1 MDPQALA
8 DQLAHELGGSV
19 VVATIGREI
28 VGISYVAADHLTLFN
43 AARPALP
50 DTLHEWARSGS
61 VGLSADPDGWTELP
75 LSAHGIRSGFVLLA
89 DNGRALQSH
98 EHALLE
104 LAATVLAAAH
114 GITGEQA
121 DIREVG
127 FRVLLSYD
135 PAERRAS
142 LHRARARR
150 WVTAAGPIAVHA
162 LLFDDQTGTLNRQ
175 LSLQRI
181 CRRLPANVD
190 VLRERGNV
198 VFLLS
203 RSTHDD
209 IDVDTLVRT
218 AATEAGLPLAG
229 VGSATVHAEDEDLAR
244 AAHAA
249 EAAAE
254 INVAVPELAGN
265 TRADRLGGWALLH
278 AVSAQRDLLSVAS
291 PAAAAL
297 CAAGEGHRETVET
310 YLDNAGQVRETCDR
324 LHIHRTTLYYRLDNL
339 PPVVKDALAD
349 GMQRSTLHLA
359 LKLDRLWA
367 VSRG

>member
-1 MDPQALA
+1 MDPQTLA
-8 DQLAHELGGSV
+8 DQLAHELARSV
-19 VVATIGREI
+19 AVATIGREI
-28 VGISYVAADHLTLFN
+28 VGISYAAADHPTLFN

-50 DTLHEWARSGS
+50 EMLHEWAGSGS
-61 VGLSADPDGWTELP
+61 TGLSADPDGWTEHP

-89 DNGRALQSH
+89 DSGRALQSH
-98 EHALLE
+98 EHTLLE

-127 FRVLLSYD
+127 FRLLLSYD
-135 PAERRAS
+135 PAERRAA

-162 LLFDDQTGTLNRQ
+162 LLFDDQSGTLSRQ

-218 AATEAGLPLAG
+218 AATEAGLPLVG

-249 EAAAE
+249 ETAAE

-265 TRADRLGGWALLH
+265 TRADRLGGWHCSMQFLPNATSSPSHHPPRLR
-278 AVSAQRDLLSVAS
+278 SAPQERDTAKPSRRTSITPAKFGRPATGSTSTAPRCTTAS
-291 PAAAAL
+291 TISPRSSRTPSPMGCNAA
-297 CAAGEGHRETVET
+297 
-310 YLDNAGQVRETCDR
+310 
-324 LHIHRTTLYYRLDNL
+324 
-339 PPVVKDALAD
+339 P
-349 GMQRSTLHLA
+349 ST
-359 LKLDRLWA
+359 
-367 VSRG
+367 SR